1 MKSHRKLQTYP
12 LSFGEGLRVSD
23 GFTYFRT
30 WRVKNLGGMR
40 LVAESVIIERGYAN
54 LLSPSFYSRHG
65 RIM

>member
-1 MKSHRKLQTYP
+1 MS
-12 LSFGEGLRVSD
+12 E

-30 WRVKNLGGMR
+30 CRVKNLGGMR
-40 LVAESVIIERGYAN
+40 LVAESVIIERGYEN